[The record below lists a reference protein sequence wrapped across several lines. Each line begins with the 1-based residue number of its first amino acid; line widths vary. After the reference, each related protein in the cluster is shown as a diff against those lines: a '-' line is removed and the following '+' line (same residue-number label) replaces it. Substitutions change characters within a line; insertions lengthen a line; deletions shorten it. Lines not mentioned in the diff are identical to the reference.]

1 MSPSF
6 TMTFASNA
14 VVATETTTATTAA
27 AAATDTA
34 LAAARSASVNG
45 SDGLGGCNGGGGGL
59 ANGRTLKKLAS
70 CSDEGEGDSLLSG
83 KMQKRQ
89 V

>member
-45 SDGLGGCNGGGGGL
+45 SDGLGGCGGGGL

>member
-14 VVATETTTATTAA
+14 VIATETTATT
-27 AAATDTA
+27 AATDTA
-34 LAAARSASVNG
+34 LAARSASVNG
-45 SDGLGGCNGGGGGL
+45 NDGL
-59 ANGRTLKKLAS
+59 ANGRPRPLRKLTS
-70 CSDEGEGDSLLSG
+70 SSEEGEGDSLLSG

-89 V
+89 I

>member
-14 VVATETTTATTAA
+14 VVATETTATTAT
-27 AAATDTA
+27 ATDTA
-34 LAAARSASVNG
+34 RAARCSTSVNG
-45 SDGLGGCNGGGGGL
+45 SDGLGGCSGGGSGGL
-59 ANGRTLKKLAS
+59 ANGRPLKKLTS
-70 CSDEGEGDSLLSG
+70 CSYEGEGDCLLSG
-83 KMQKRQ
+83 KMQNRQ